1 MRNPVYR
8 QTLETVDD
16 LVKVLS
22 NPELKGVP
30 LGAVI
35 TVDLNLGGSGAEME
49 KHYFNQLDNFAWD
62 LEDLELKIEI

>member
-1 MRNPVYR
+1 MRNPMYR

-30 LGAVI
+30 LSAVI
-35 TVDLNLGGSGAEME
+35 TVDLNLGGGGSEME
-49 KHYFNQLDNFAWD
+49 KHYFNQLSNFGWD

>member
-1 MRNPVYR
+1 MRNPTYR

-16 LVKVLS
+16 LIKVLS
-22 NPELKGVP
+22 NQELKGRP
-30 LGAVI
+30 LCQVI
-35 TVDLNLGGSGAEME
+35 TVDLNLGGGGTEME